1 MDICRECSV
10 LSGRSAYDGPI
21 PRPKESYQVCVC
33 VCVCVCM
40 LLSVIKCN
48 SEYYT
53 YNDYVEEVRLREKGR
68 KHIFLNIPLNMLH
81 ELIVY

>member
-1 MDICRECSV
+1 
-10 LSGRSAYDGPI
+10 
-21 PRPKESYQVCVC
+21 
-33 VCVCVCM
+33 M
-40 LLSVIKCN
+40 LLSVIKYN